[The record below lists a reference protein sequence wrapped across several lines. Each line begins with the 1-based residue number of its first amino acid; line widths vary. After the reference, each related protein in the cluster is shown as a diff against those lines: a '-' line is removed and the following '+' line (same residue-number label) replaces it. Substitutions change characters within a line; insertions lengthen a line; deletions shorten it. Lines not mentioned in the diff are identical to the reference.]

1 MKALAAFV
9 MRGWSQATGVA
20 VLCAL
25 LSPVLAPLSLV
36 SAAVVALVTLRN
48 GLVPG
53 LQVAGAAG
61 LATVLVGQL
70 VFGQFVAALAF
81 ALLLWVP
88 MLTLALVLR
97 HTRSLPITLQA
108 ALLFG
113 VAVVAFYLI
122 AFDDPTAQWK
132 TLLETALKG
141 FFDAQEFDEETRTA
155 LVEGMARWMTGT
167 LAAAYFLQLVASLL
181 LGRWWQSLLYNPGG
195 FRQEFHA
202 LRLSRVLAVIALPLF
217 GALFVD
223 GLPAALSYLALPV
236 AAAFFLQGLA
246 LAHGQLAAF
255 KAGPGWL
262 IGIYALLVVAP
273 PYAFMAL
280 TTAGYADVWMDF
292 RTRVAKR
299 SGGQDRS

>member
-1 MKALAAFV
+1 MKALASFV
-9 MRGWSQATGVA
+9 MKGWPQATGVA

-36 SAAVVALVTLRN
+36 SGAVVALVTLRN

-53 LQVAGAAG
+53 LQVAGAAA
-61 LATVLVGQL
+61 LVTVLAGQL
-70 VFGQFVAALAF
+70 VFGQIVAALAF

-88 MLTLALVLR
+88 MLVLALVLR
-97 HTRSLPITLQA
+97 HTRSLATTLQA

-113 VAVVAFYLI
+113 VALVAFYVI
-122 AFDDPTAQWK
+122 GFDDAAAEWK
-132 TLLETALKG
+132 TLLEGVLAG
-141 FFDAQEFDEETRTA
+141 FFEAQEIDEASRAA
-155 LVEGMARWMTGT
+155 LIEAMARWMTGT
-167 LAAAYFLQLVASLL
+167 LAAAYFLQVVASLL
-181 LGRWWQSLLYNPGG
+181 LARWWQSLLYNPGG

-202 LRLSRVLAVIALPLF
+202 LRLSRALAVVALPLF
-217 GALFVD
+217 AAVLVD
-223 GLPAALSYLALPV
+223 GLPDVLRYLALPV

-280 TTAGYADVWMDF
+280 TTAGYADAWMDF
-292 RTRVAKR
+292 RGRMAKR
-299 SGGQDRS
+299 TGGQDRS

>member
-1 MKALAAFV
+1 MKALATFV
-9 MRGWSQATGVA
+9 MKGWSQATGVA

-48 GLVPG
+48 GLVAG

-61 LATVLVGQL
+61 LVTVLAGQL
-70 VFGQFVAALAF
+70 VFGQPVAALAF

-97 HTRSLPITLQA
+97 STRSLPMTLQA

-113 VAVVAFYLI
+113 AAFVAFYLI
-122 AFDDPTAQWK
+122 GFDDPAAQWK

-141 FFDAQEFDEETRTA
+141 FFDAQEFDEATRAA

-167 LAAAYFLQLVASLL
+167 LAAAYFLQLAASLL
-181 LGRWWQSLLYNPGG
+181 LARWWQSLLYNPGG

-202 LRLSRVLAVIALPLF
+202 LRLSRLLAIVALPLF

-223 GLPAALSYLALPV
+223 GVPLALPYLALPV

-262 IGIYALLVVAP
+262 VGIYALLVIAP

-280 TTAGYADVWMDF
+280 TTAGYADAWMDF
-292 RTRVAKR
+292 RARMAKR
-299 SGGQDRS
+299 SGGRDRS

>member
-1 MKALAAFV
+1 MKAVAAFV
-9 MRGWSQATGVA
+9 MRGWIQATGVA

-36 SAAVVALVTLRN
+36 SAAVVALVTLRS

-53 LQVAGAAG
+53 LRVAGAAG
-61 LATVLVGQL
+61 VVTVLAGQL
-70 VFGQFVAALAF
+70 VLGRIVPAVVL

-97 HTRSLPITLQA
+97 HTRSLAITVQV

-122 AFDDPTAQWK
+122 GFDDPAAQWK
-132 TLLETALKG
+132 TLLETALNG
-141 FFDAQEFDEETRTA
+141 FFDAQELDEGTRAA

-181 LGRWWQSLLYNPGG
+181 LARWWQSLLYNPGG

-202 LRLSRVLAVIALPLF
+202 LRLSRALAVVALPLF
-217 GALFVD
+217 GALFVA
-223 GLPAALSYLALPV
+223 GLPEALRYLALPV

-246 LAHGQLAAF
+246 LAHGQLAAL
-255 KAGPGWL
+255 KAAPGWL

-273 PYAFMAL
+273 PYAFVAV

-292 RTRVAKR
+292 RARVAN
-299 SGGQDRS
+299 

>member
-1 MKALAAFV
+1 MKALASFV

-25 LSPVLAPLSLV
+25 LSPILAPLSLV
-36 SAAVVALVTLRN
+36 SAAIVALVTLRN
-48 GLVPG
+48 GPVPG

-61 LATVLVGQL
+61 LVTVLAGQL
-70 VFGQFVAALAF
+70 VFGQPLAALAF

-88 MLTLALVLR
+88 MIVLALVLR
-97 HTRSLPITLQA
+97 YTRSLASTLQA

-113 VAVVAFYLI
+113 VVLVGFYVI
-122 AFDDPTAQWK
+122 GFDDPVAEWK
-132 TLLETALKG
+132 GLLETVLGG
-141 FFDAQEFDEETRTA
+141 FFEAQQIAEADRAA
-155 LVEGMARWMTGT
+155 LVEAMARWMTGT
-167 LAAAYFLQLVASLL
+167 LAAAYFLQLAASLL
-181 LGRWWQSLLYNPGG
+181 LARWWQSLLYNPGG

-202 LRLSRVLAVIALPLF
+202 LRLSRVLALVALPLF
-217 GALFVD
+217 AAVFFE
-223 GLPAALSYLALPV
+223 GLPALLRYLALPV

-246 LAHGQLAAF
+246 LAHGQLAAM

-280 TTAGYADVWMDF
+280 TTAGYADAWMDF
-292 RTRVAKR
+292 RGRATKR
-299 SGGQDRS
+299 PGGQDPS

>member
-9 MRGWSQATGVA
+9 MKGWSPATGVA
-20 VLCAL
+20 LLCAL

-48 GLVPG
+48 GPVFG

-61 LATVLVGQL
+61 LVTVLAGQL
-70 VFGQFVAALAF
+70 VLGQPVAALVF
-81 ALLLWVP
+81 AVLLWVP
-88 MLTLALVLR
+88 MLALALVLR
-97 HTRSLPITLQA
+97 YTRSLASAVQVA
-108 ALLFG
+108 VLFG
-113 VAVVAFYLI
+113 AAVVGFYLI
-122 AFDDPTAQWK
+122 GFDDAAGQWK
-132 TLLETALKG
+132 ELLETALKG
-141 FFDAQEFDEETRTA
+141 FFDAQEFDEATRAA
-155 LVEGMARWMTGT
+155 LVEAMARWMTGT

-181 LGRWWQSLLYNPGG
+181 LARWWQSLLYNPGG

-217 GALFVD
+217 AALYLT
-223 GLPAALSYLALPV
+223 GLPEALRYLALPV

-273 PYAFMAL
+273 PYAFVAL
-280 TTAGYADVWMDF
+280 TTAGYADAWMDF
-292 RTRVAKR
+292 RARVAKR
-299 SGGQDRS
+299 SGSQDHS

>member
-1 MKALAAFV
+1 MKALASFV
-9 MRGWSQATGVA
+9 MKGWPQATGVA

-36 SAAVVALVTLRN
+36 SGAVVALVTLR
-48 GLVPG
+48 GGPVPG

-61 LATVLVGQL
+61 LVTVLAGQL
-70 VFGQFVAALAF
+70 VFGQIVAALAF

-88 MLTLALVLR
+88 MLVLALVLR
-97 HTRSLPITLQA
+97 YTRSLATTLQA

-113 VAVVAFYLI
+113 VALVAFYVI
-122 AFDDPTAQWK
+122 GFDDAAAEWK
-132 TLLETALKG
+132 TLLEGVLGG
-141 FFDAQEFDEETRTA
+141 FFEAQEIDEASRAA
-155 LVEGMARWMTGT
+155 LIEAMARWMTGT
-167 LAAAYFLQLVASLL
+167 LAAAYFLQVVASLL
-181 LGRWWQSLLYNPGG
+181 LARWWQSLLYNPGG

-202 LRLSRVLAVIALPLF
+202 LRLSRTLAVAALPLF
-217 GALFVD
+217 AAVVVD
-223 GLPAALSYLALPV
+223 GLPDVLRYLALPV

-255 KAGPGWL
+255 NAGPGWL

-280 TTAGYADVWMDF
+280 TTAGYADAWMDF
-292 RTRVAKR
+292 RGRMAKR
-299 SGGQDRS
+299 TGGQDRS

>member
-9 MRGWSQATGVA
+9 MKGWSTATGVA

-48 GLVPG
+48 GPLFG
-53 LQVAGAAG
+53 LRVAGAAG
-61 LATVLVGQL
+61 LVTVLAGQL
-70 VFGQFVAALAF
+70 VLGQPVAALVF
-81 ALLLWVP
+81 AVLLWVP
-88 MLTLALVLR
+88 MLILALVLR
-97 HTRSLPITLQA
+97 YTRSLATTVQVA
-108 ALLFG
+108 VLFG
-113 VAVVAFYLI
+113 AAVVGFYLI
-122 AFDDPTAQWK
+122 GFDDAAGQWK
-132 TLLETALKG
+132 ELLETALKG
-141 FFDAQEFDEETRTA
+141 FFDAQEFDEATRAA
-155 LVEGMARWMTGT
+155 LVEAMARWMTGT

-181 LGRWWQSLLYNPGG
+181 LARWWQSLLYNPGG

-217 GALFVD
+217 AALYLT
-223 GLPAALSYLALPV
+223 GLPEALRYLALPV

-262 IGIYALLVVAP
+262 IGIYALLLVAP

-280 TTAGYADVWMDF
+280 TTAGYADAWMDF
-292 RTRVAKR
+292 RARVAKR
-299 SGGQDRS
+299 SGSQDHS

>member
-1 MKALAAFV
+1 MKALASFV
-9 MRGWSQATGVA
+9 MKGWPQATGVA

-36 SAAVVALVTLRN
+36 SGAVVTLVTLRN

-61 LATVLVGQL
+61 LVTVLAGQL
-70 VFGQFVAALAF
+70 VFGQIVAALAF

-88 MLTLALVLR
+88 MLVLALVLR
-97 HTRSLPITLQA
+97 HTRSLATTLQA

-113 VAVVAFYLI
+113 VALVAFYVI
-122 AFDDPTAQWK
+122 GFDDAAAEWK
-132 TLLETALKG
+132 TLLEGVLGG
-141 FFDAQEFDEETRTA
+141 FFEAQEIDAASRAA
-155 LVEGMARWMTGT
+155 LIEAMARWMTGT
-167 LAAAYFLQLVASLL
+167 LAAAYFLQVVASLL
-181 LGRWWQSLLYNPGG
+181 LARWWQSLLYNPGG

-202 LRLSRVLAVIALPLF
+202 LRLSRALAVVALPLF
-217 GALFVD
+217 AAVLVD
-223 GLPAALSYLALPV
+223 GLPDVLRYLALPV

-255 KAGPGWL
+255 NAGPGWL

-280 TTAGYADVWMDF
+280 TTAGYADAWMDF
-292 RTRVAKR
+292 RGRMAKR
-299 SGGQDRS
+299 TGGQDRS

>member
-1 MKALAAFV
+1 MKALASFV
-9 MRGWSQATGVA
+9 MKGWPQATGVA

-25 LSPVLAPLSLV
+25 LSPILAPLSLV
-36 SAAVVALVTLRN
+36 SGAVVALVTLRN

-61 LATVLVGQL
+61 LVTVLAGQL
-70 VFGQFVAALAF
+70 VFGQLVAALAF
-81 ALLLWVP
+81 ALLLWGP
-88 MLTLALVLR
+88 MLVLALVLR
-97 HTRSLPITLQA
+97 HTRSLAATLQA

-113 VAVVAFYLI
+113 VVLVAFYVI
-122 AFDDPTAQWK
+122 GFDDAVAEWR
-132 TLLETALKG
+132 TLLENVLGG
-141 FFDAQEFDEETRTA
+141 FFEAQEIAEADRAA
-155 LVEGMARWMTGT
+155 LIEAMARWMTGT

-181 LGRWWQSLLYNPGG
+181 LARWWQSLLYNPGG

-202 LRLSRVLAVIALPLF
+202 LRLSRGLALAAIPLF
-217 GALFVD
+217 AAVVVD
-223 GLPAALSYLALPV
+223 GLPDVLRYLALPV

-255 KAGPGWL
+255 NAGPGWL

-280 TTAGYADVWMDF
+280 TTAGYADAWMDF
-292 RTRVAKR
+292 RARMAKR
-299 SGGQDRS
+299 TGGQDRT

>member
-1 MKALAAFV
+1 MKALASFV
-9 MRGWSQATGVA
+9 MKGWSQATGVA

-36 SAAVVALVTLRN
+36 SGGVVALVTLRS

-61 LATVLVGQL
+61 LVTVLAGHLLFGHL
-70 VFGQFVAALAF
+70 VTALAF

-97 HTRSLPITLQA
+97 YTRSLAAALQA

-113 VAVVAFYLI
+113 VAVVAFYVI
-122 AFDDPTAQWK
+122 AFDDPAVQWK
-132 TLLETALKG
+132 ALLEPALSG
-141 FFDAQEFDEETRTA
+141 FFEAQEFDAATRAA
-155 LVEGMARWMTGT
+155 LVEGMAQWMTGT

-181 LGRWWQSLLYNPGG
+181 LARWWQSLLYNPGG

-202 LRLSRVLAVIALPLF
+202 LRLSRALAAVAVPLF
-217 GALFVD
+217 AGLFFA
-223 GLPAALSYLALPV
+223 GLPELLRYLALPV

-255 KAGPGWL
+255 NAGPGWL
-262 IGIYALLVVAP
+262 VGIYVLVVVAP

-280 TTAGYADVWMDF
+280 TTAGYADAWMDF
-292 RTRVAKR
+292 RARVAKR

>member
-1 MKALAAFV
+1 MKALASFV
-9 MRGWSQATGVA
+9 MKGWPQATGVA

-36 SAAVVALVTLRN
+36 SGAVVTLVTLRN

-61 LATVLVGQL
+61 LVTVLAGQL
-70 VFGQFVAALAF
+70 VFGQIVAALAF

-88 MLTLALVLR
+88 MLVLALVLR
-97 HTRSLPITLQA
+97 HTRSLATTLQA

-113 VAVVAFYLI
+113 VALVAFYVI
-122 AFDDPTAQWK
+122 GFDDAAAEWK
-132 TLLETALKG
+132 TLLEGVLAG
-141 FFDAQEFDEETRTA
+141 FFEAQEIDEASRAA
-155 LVEGMARWMTGT
+155 LIEAMARWMTGT
-167 LAAAYFLQLVASLL
+167 LAAAYFLQVVASLL
-181 LGRWWQSLLYNPGG
+181 LARWWQSLLYNPGG

-202 LRLSRVLAVIALPLF
+202 LRLSRALAVVALPLF
-217 GALFVD
+217 AAVLVD
-223 GLPAALSYLALPV
+223 GLPDVLRYLALPV

-255 KAGPGWL
+255 NAGPGWL

-280 TTAGYADVWMDF
+280 TTAGYADAWMDF
-292 RTRVAKR
+292 RGRMAKR
-299 SGGQDRS
+299 TGGQDRS

>member
-48 GLVPG
+48 GLMAG

-61 LATVLVGQL
+61 LVTVLAAQL
-70 VFGQFVAALAF
+70 VFGQLVAALAF

-97 HTRSLPITLQA
+97 STRSLAITLQA

-113 VAVVAFYLI
+113 VAIVAFYLI
-122 AFDDPTAQWK
+122 GFDDATAQWK

-141 FFDAQEFDEETRTA
+141 FFDAQDLDEESRA
-155 LVEGMARWMTGT
+155 GLIEAMARWMTGT

-181 LGRWWQSLLYNPGG
+181 LARWWQSLLYNPGG

-202 LRLSRVLAVIALPLF
+202 LRLSRVLAVVALPLF

-223 GLPAALSYLALPV
+223 GLPEALRYLALPV

-292 RTRVAKR
+292 RARVAKR

>member
-1 MKALAAFV
+1 

-25 LSPVLAPLSLV
+25 LSPILAPLSLV
-36 SAAVVALVTLRN
+36 SAAIVALVTLRN
-48 GLVPG
+48 GPVPG

-61 LATVLVGQL
+61 LVTVLAGQL
-70 VFGQFVAALAF
+70 VFGQPLAALAF

-88 MLTLALVLR
+88 MIVLALVLR
-97 HTRSLPITLQA
+97 YTRSLASTLQA

-113 VAVVAFYLI
+113 VVLVGFYVI
-122 AFDDPTAQWK
+122 GFDDPVAEWK
-132 TLLETALKG
+132 GLLETVLGG
-141 FFDAQEFDEETRTA
+141 FFEAQQIAEADRAA
-155 LVEGMARWMTGT
+155 LIEAMARWMTGT
-167 LAAAYFLQLVASLL
+167 LAAAYFLQLAASLVL
-181 LGRWWQSLLYNPGG
+181 ARWWQSLLYNPGG

-202 LRLSRVLAVIALPLF
+202 LRLSRVLALAALPLF
-217 GALFVD
+217 AAVFFE
-223 GLPAALSYLALPV
+223 GLPPLLRYLALPV

-246 LAHGQLAAF
+246 LAHGQLAAM

-280 TTAGYADVWMDF
+280 TTAGYADAWMNF
-292 RTRVAKR
+292 RGGPTKQP
-299 SGGQDRS
+299 GGQDPS